1 MDNPMRRTLPMAT
14 IQGRKLALLRRKIGA
29 VEGLQAAP
37 IARVPNGRPMRLS
50 FAQERLWFLDRLGQ
64 GWPGSHISLPL
75 PLRGPL
81 GSGSWSAALTE
92 IIRRHGALRTRFATR
107 DGVGIQITD
116 PPWAIDLAPE
126 PV

>member
-37 IARVPNGRPMRLS
+37 IARGPNGWPMRLS

-64 GWPGSHISLPL
+64 VGPAYNISLAL
-75 PLRGPL
+75 RLRGPL
-81 GSGSWSAALTE
+81 DSGVLSAALTE
-92 IIRRHGALRTRFATR
+92 IVRRHEAL
-107 DGVGIQITD
+107 
-116 PPWAIDLAPE
+116 P
-126 PV
+126 